1 MANISEIIS
10 KAVASQAG
18 GLNIPASLKNQV
30 LGGISDSVLGSLTQ
44 TVTKAGGIDQI
55 KALINGSTSAASS
68 PITALATK
76 ILGGNLSSLNLNSTQ
91 LSSITALIP
100 AIIGKVG
107 GMFKDMDG
115 DGDVDL
121 NDIIL
126 SLKGGSGSGNSALGS
141 IAKGVL
147 GGLFKK

>member
-18 GLNIPASLKNQV
+18 GLNIPASLNNQV

>member
-18 GLNIPASLKNQV
+18 GLNIPSSLKNQV